1 MNFDKTTSKGD
12 NYALLYPR
20 YEENEELKKAA
31 EEVGAR
37 SALVYD
43 RKEHAWRLYENKVP
57 EGANIDA
64 ALGKYATEEAKAV
77 SIGERDKVEEMKK
90 VAAVATGANIDESKV
105 YYAAK
110 TNGDYEAFTQMRK
123 DKGTTFTYSNRAGG
137 FVHRDG
143 PTEGFERFQTP
154 EAKAAWVAQ
163 YDKTREAS
171 DRRRESA
178 SEGIDVIAERA
189 NGRVFL
195 ADNSKGFMLPST
207 KQQEARDSQL
217 AAMKSASN
225 EELAQVFKI
234 TEGAKKAM
242 ERKEYAIQIKAAQAE
257 GVSVE
262 AFNAMDARDRRAAAN
277 FQSLTNDDFAKKVA
291 YTQGFFAVRQE
302 MVDRGLI
309 ETRESAIEKQTDRE
323 ENKASKAS
331 AEKAPEKGAEAET
344 KTEKKAANRMADQLA
359 AGAMSQGVGR

>member
-31 EEVGAR
+31 EEIGAR

-43 RKEHAWRLYENKVP
+43 RKEKAWRLYENKVP
-57 EGANIDA
+57 EGANVDA
-64 ALGKYATEEAKAV
+64 ALGKYTTEEAKNA

-90 VAAVATGANIDESKV
+90 AAAVATGATVDESKV

-110 TNGDYEAFTQMRK
+110 TNGDYDAFTQMRK
-123 DKGTTFTYSNRAGG
+123 EKNSTFTYSKSAGG

-163 YDKTREAS
+163 YEKTQEAS

-234 TEGAKKAM
+234 TEGAKKAI
-242 ERKEYAIQIKAAQAE
+242 ERKEYAIQVKAAQAA
-257 GVSVE
+257 GVGVE
-262 AFNAMDARDRRAAAN
+262 DFNAMEAKDRRAAAN
-277 FQSLTNDDFAKKVA
+277 FQSLSNEDFAKKVA
-291 YTQGFFAVRQE
+291 LTQGFFAVRSE
-302 MVDRGLI
+302 MVDRGLV
-309 ETRESAIEKQTDRE
+309 ETRESAIDKQADRE

-331 AEKAPEKGAEAET
+331 AEKAPEKEPEA
-344 KTEKKAANRMADQLA
+344 KAEKKAANRMAEQLA